1 MKKRMLL
8 SLLFTLMLLCS
19 FVLHPLAAGLPSAS
33 DDFYVNDFAN
43 VLSEETEQHI
53 LEINDQLQPETGA
66 QIVVVAVDFLGGL
79 NSEEYGY
86 QLFNQWGIGS
96 KDKNNG
102 VLLLISPGEE
112 KFWVTVGRGLETTLS
127 SGRLSMICDSDVEA
141 YFDDGEYDLFVTAM
155 FDGIAE
161 LLADHYNI
169 SLSENADVTLPVP
182 GYNDDYY
189 PEEYYYEE
197 PSIVTLIFF
206 FILLLIVVSIIRSW
220 LRAFGPMATHR
231 RRIYTPRIR
240 IPHVYHMPRRT
251 VHRPR
256 PPRPPSSFGGFGG
269 MSGGRPSRP
278 SSFGSSSARRNSSF
292 GGSSRGSSG
301 RAPRSGGG
309 GGSRGGGFGR
319 K

>member
-1 MKKRMLL
+1 MKKRAFL
-8 SLLFTLMLLCS
+8 SLLSALMLLFCM
-19 FVLHPLAAGLPSAS
+19 VLHPLAADIPSPS

-53 LEINDQLQPETGA
+53 LDVNDKLQPETGA

-86 QLFNQWGIGS
+86 RLFNDWGIGS
-96 KDKNNG
+96 EDKNNG

-127 SGRLSMICDSDVEA
+127 SGKLSMICSSTVEA
-141 YFDDGEYDLFVTAM
+141 YFDDGEYDLFVTSM
-155 FDGIAE
+155 FDGIAK

-169 SLSENADVTLPVP
+169 SLSGSSGVTLPNP

-189 PEEYYYEE
+189 QEEYFYEE
-197 PSIVTLIFF
+197 PGIVTLIFF

-220 LRAFGPMATHR
+220 LRAFGPMATYR
-231 RRIYTPRIR
+231 RRVYTPRIR
-240 IPHVYHMPRRT
+240 IPHVYHTPRT
-251 VHRPR
+251 THRP
-256 PPRPPSSFGGFGG
+256 PTPRPPSSFGGFGG
-269 MSGGRPSRP
+269 MGSRP
-278 SSFGSSSARRNSSF
+278 TGRSSSFGGSSSRRTSSF
-292 GGSSRGSSG
+292 GGSSRGGSG